1 MGIFKAAGWFVTGGA
16 IRPTT
21 TRERSRLYQRQAND
35 ILEEQL
41 YALQDLS
48 QQQVVSS
55 PNDSRPRGTCPAC
68 HEFIVFG
75 ASTCRYCQT
84 SGITWPEKKIDDVIV
99 GWIPPWFSP
108 EQKSS
113 LEEARRE
120 ERRRRELFVPRRR
133 SWLSRRRSQK
143 EHDKKL
149 MRTHQKTVEEHGM
162 KSVKELRAYLVSV
175 EKLNWDAQKRDEIS
189 RMKAEAARKERE
201 AELLLIEAERRQREF
216 ASNLVSKKVYDSI
229 LDDLHGKVKL
239 KLNPDVGETVTQLE
253 IAEAFQYA
261 GRRVNL
267 ATELTDGHRKAAW
280 DQIGKLAQLLL
291 DEAGWEVSVPTPT
304 GD

>member
-68 HEFIVFG
+68 HEFIVIG

-84 SGITWPEKKIDDVIV
+84 SGITWPETKSDDDI
-99 GWIPPWFSP
+99 GRRLPPWFSP
-108 EQKSS
+108 EGVA
-113 LEEARRE
+113 LVRE
-120 ERRRRELFVPRRR
+120 SERIERRRRENLIPRR

-162 KSVKELRAYLVSV
+162 KSVKELRVYLVSV
-175 EKLNWDAQKRDEIS
+175 EKLNWEAQKRDEKS